1 VPVSEGGRDDQ
12 LNDISGDF
20 IVYTSYLNTT
30 SDLGQI
36 MLYEISSGMR
46 QQISD
51 LTTIFEARIHGE
63 FVAWVEGTPGATRVM
78 LQNLIG
84 LPQGQSPIQLAGHT
98 PAASDVEIGERLVTW
113 RERSGG
119 QDDVFAYDLLTG
131 TRLTIA
137 NDLTINERAPS
148 TSGPWVTWNS
158 SRVGI
163 NEVRVEALNVDTG
176 ERRIIADNDALNISP
191 TINGDFIA
199 YESNIAGNFDIY
211 LYQLS
216 TGDTF
221 QITTHPANQLLNNV
235 YGQMVAYVDTRDGD
249 SDVFVTLF

>member
-1 VPVSEGGRDDQ
+1 
-12 LNDISGDF
+12 
-20 IVYTSYLNTT
+20 
-30 SDLGQI
+30 
-36 MLYEISSGMR
+36 
-46 QQISD
+46 
-51 LTTIFEARIHGE
+51 
-63 FVAWVEGTPGATRVM
+63 M

-98 PAASDVEIGERLVTW
+98 PAASDVEIDERLVTW